1 MTRLT
6 GLRIFIFQLEGVRQ
20 LSQLATINPWQQLG
34 PFYWTKTRCCDPK
47 SRQTAYWS
55 VQHMATVTGRES
67 RALTNFPAD
76 RNSPDPVG
84 RLAAVR
90 KSMKR

>member
-1 MTRLT
+1 
-6 GLRIFIFQLEGVRQ
+6 
-20 LSQLATINPWQQLG
+20 
-34 PFYWTKTRCCDPK
+34 
-47 SRQTAYWS
+47 
-55 VQHMATVTGRES
+55 MATVTGRES